1 MRTNIELDEKL
12 VDRLMLM
19 TGIKTKR
26 ALVDEALRELE
37 KRRRVEWILSL
48 RGKLTSWEG
57 DIAKGRNER

>member
-37 KRRRVEWILSL
+37 KQRKVEWILSQQ
-48 RGKLTSWEG
+48 GKLTSWEG